1 MGKLSEKLAFI
12 ASLPTVFD
20 PSQAPDGYRIALI
33 WQQVPRK
40 PKDHTWEEVFDEY
53 MNRCIAKWREYAPNV
68 TEKNIIKAVA
78 QTPVEIANRIINMA
92 EGGVFMGR
100 WS

>member
-1 MGKLSEKLAFI
+1 M
-12 ASLPTVFD
+12 
-20 PSQAPDGYRIALI
+20 I

-40 PKDHTWEEVFDEY
+40 LKDHTWEEVSDEY

-78 QTPVEIANRIINMA
+78 QTPVDIANRIINMA